1 MSIQEKKEGATSYQG
16 SIVEDTF
23 SESFN
28 NDQFMDVDRSEA
40 GSTFWAYFNIVC
52 VIVSD
57 HFLSNAWKHEYLLYA
72 FSYLGGYWYSRSS
85 LCLKTRWMVWVSNQ
99 QSGSEPFSHLLTITF
114 MFIVYSFCFWP
125 GSCQPILPSS

>member
-1 MSIQEKKEGATSYQG
+1 MSIHEKKEGATSYQG

-57 HFLSNAWKHEYLLYA
+57 CFCLNA
-72 FSYLGGYWYSRSS
+72 
-85 LCLKTRWMVWVSNQ
+85 
-99 QSGSEPFSHLLTITF
+99 
-114 MFIVYSFCFWP
+114 
-125 GSCQPILPSS
+125 